1 MRIALVDVDGHNF
14 PNLALMKLSAWHKLQ
29 GDQVE
34 WYRGIM
40 SNPDKIYASKVFTFT
55 PGFMCCKNHRERV
68 VCGGKEGMK
77 YGDSGKCYTGKDAK
91 QKAAKQGRAIEISRH
106 K

>member
-1 MRIALVDVDGHNF
+1 MPVKKCQN
-14 PNLALMKLSAWHKLQ
+14 
-29 GDQVE
+29 E
-34 WYRGIM
+34 
-40 SNPDKIYASKVFTFT
+40 
-55 PGFMCCKNHRERV
+55 
-68 VCGGKEGMK
+68 GKSGMK